1 MLAEAMLLTK
11 LQRAIS
17 LLDRPHRP
25 HHEGRNMVAHAARLL
40 APWGWLGPGVLR
52 RFCAVCLPLAAI
64 VVVLAMRCGLAL
76 LWLAVGLW
84 LTMGL
89 GRALVLRRAV

>member
-1 MLAEAMLLTK
+1 M
-11 LQRAIS
+11 
-17 LLDRPHRP
+17 
-25 HHEGRNMVAHAARLL
+25 
-40 APWGWLGPGVLR
+40 
-52 RFCAVCLPLAAI
+52 CLPLAAI

-89 GRALVLRRAV
+89 GPALVLRRAV